1 MKYYSA
7 LLLFIAG
14 FLPSKSSFAQ
24 TDCGDP
30 VSYQGYDYA
39 TVLIGD
45 QCWFVENLQS
55 VNYSNGD
62 LIPSS
67 LENAEWFSTS
77 EGASAVYGENGDAD
91 WNCLDNNLRRRRS
104 RLVKHFGRLYN
115 WHAVVDPRGLCPQ
128 GWRVPSDIDWMVLE
142 VTLGLGYEEGLFR
155 DGLRGQ
161 YHGDALKYAEL
172 WCENAYK
179 SSDASFAADAKI
191 QDLRK
196 GESAD
201 EFLSRIGTVSTRDSL
216 SLPTN
221 LFGFSALPS
230 GYRDETGGFYAAG
243 TSASWWTSTPF
254 DEVGD
259 YAWYRSLYSDHGRID
274 RFSFLPHNTGK
285 AIRCVCELG
294 N

>member
-1 MKYYSA
+1 MEASIKQLRGA
-7 LLLFIAG
+7 KNLFSYAD
-14 FLPSKSSFAQ
+14 
-24 TDCGDP
+24 TD
-30 VSYQGYDYA
+30 
-39 TVLIGD
+39 
-45 QCWFVENLQS
+45 F
-55 VNYSNGD
+55 
-62 LIPSS
+62 
-67 LENAEWFSTS
+67 
-77 EGASAVYGENGDAD
+77 
-91 WNCLDNNLRRRRS
+91 WNCAFAWSSPWRWGQQRR
-104 RLVKHFGRLYN
+104 
-115 WHAVVDPRGLCPQ
+115 D
-128 GWRVPSDIDWMVLE
+128 
-142 VTLGLGYEEGLFR
+142 
-155 DGLRGQ
+155 
-161 YHGDALKYAEL
+161 
-172 WCENAYK
+172 
-179 SSDASFAADAKI
+179 KI

-243 TSASWWTSTPF
+243 TSVSWWTSTPF